1 MTCTRG
7 TQTLFTIVKNV
18 TKEPDNEKMRRLK
31 RSTKTFSTSIAS
43 AKGAVRYLRALG
55 FEDVGEGEEEAMLL
69 RTPDQKLLEEGKS
82 TLKEVVKEFARRVEE
97 QRRLENEAAAE
108 KLRALK
114 EISRS
119 KQEGNEEQRAERDRQ
134 RKLLEIDRADYY
146 RQRDPTDLR

>member
-55 FEDVGEGEEEAMLL
+55 FDC
-69 RTPDQKLLEEGKS
+69 
-82 TLKEVVKEFARRVEE
+82 
-97 QRRLENEAAAE
+97 
-108 KLRALK
+108 
-114 EISRS
+114 
-119 KQEGNEEQRAERDRQ
+119 
-134 RKLLEIDRADYY
+134 
-146 RQRDPTDLR
+146 

>member
-1 MTCTRG
+1 M
-7 TQTLFTIVKNV
+7 KNV